1 MQTFKSLFGFLYALL
16 LGSQL
21 FLHTG
26 ILLLCRL
33 QSRLSL
39 SLSHLSV
46 LKLVF
51 LRLNHLHLQ
60 FSLGFKLHN
69 NLLFQG
75 EFIPLSLQQLVHV
88 LFLCVNGCLE
98 FVKRYLVLL
107 QFLLVHLEIH
117 IVSLQLLL
125 LRLQAPCQR
134 VLFRPVRLQLI
145 DTFLH
150 TVYLRIEFLKLLI
163 LGLDF
168 LLGRQRSLICC
179 PHRIILYLNKDRI
192 SKLQSIKFEAISLI
206 HRRLWLRNQR

>member
-1 MQTFKSLFGFLYALL
+1 MAEHVPAWQEHFYVVSCTTCAAPTSHLWFPQSVFHACNLEVHALQLQDIWCLMQTFKSLFGFLYALL

-134 VLFRPVRLQLI
+134 VLFRPVRL
-145 DTFLH
+145 
-150 TVYLRIEFLKLLI
+150 
-163 LGLDF
+163 
-168 LLGRQRSLICC
+168 
-179 PHRIILYLNKDRI
+179 
-192 SKLQSIKFEAISLI
+192 
-206 HRRLWLRNQR
+206 

>member
-1 MQTFKSLFGFLYALL
+1 MAEHVPAWQEHFYVVPCTTCAAPASHLRFPQSVFHARYLEVHALQLQDIRCLMQTLKSLFGFLHALL

-21 FLHTG
+21 FLHTC

-33 QSRLSL
+33 QSRLGL
-39 SLSHLSV
+39 SLSHLCV

-107 QFLLVHLEIH
+107 QLLLVHLEIH

-134 VLFRPVRLQLI
+134 VLFRPVRL
-145 DTFLH
+145 
-150 TVYLRIEFLKLLI
+150 
-163 LGLDF
+163 
-168 LLGRQRSLICC
+168 
-179 PHRIILYLNKDRI
+179 
-192 SKLQSIKFEAISLI
+192 
-206 HRRLWLRNQR
+206 